1 MLVARLERERA
12 EGEEALRVRARMLNV
27 VGFGVERRLSIKA
40 RPCLPVA
47 PAMRSVF
54 GAGIAE
60 EGLWRPKKVYESSI
74 MVEGLFDEV
83 SLGAGYE
90 SGRIDTVWIHGVR
103 SLLYFQC
110 PVVPYGKGEVSGH
123 VVMVLAQIVRRISF

>member
-1 MLVARLERERA
+1 MGSEVRLRAEAKMARESERLPSRIWMLVARLERDRA

-60 EGLWRPKKVYESSI
+60 
-74 MVEGLFDEV
+74 
-83 SLGAGYE
+83 
-90 SGRIDTVWIHGVR
+90 
-103 SLLYFQC
+103 
-110 PVVPYGKGEVSGH
+110 KG
-123 VVMVLAQIVRRISF
+123 